1 MAKVSRSALKAIV
14 KECLVEILAEGLVG
28 SASKSSLTESVK
40 PKKNND
46 RGLMLERSL
55 AQQRKKLDSIK
66 VNQQR
71 EDAINN
77 NPLIQNAD
85 PIMAEIFK
93 DTAKNTL
100 ANMIEADRDPKMSQ
114 RMAQGDASTRQM
126 ASSEPTDLFEGADR
140 WAALAFMDGKKQS

>member
-77 NPLIQNAD
+77 NPLIQSAD

-93 DTAKNTL
+93 DTAKN
-100 ANMIEADRDPKMSQ
+100 MIDGDSKLSQ

-126 ASSEPTDLFEGADR
+126 AASEPTDLFEGADR